1 MRALL
6 YVAVAAAAIAQAQA
20 KAVFAHFMVGNTEN
34 YTSADWED
42 DMRLAKRAHIDAFA
56 LNMAHGEA
64 VNEGALVAAFSAASS
79 IGIQLFFSFDYA
91 GNGPWPQDT
100 VVQYINQFASSSTY
114 FHYNN
119 KPFVSTFEG
128 PDNANDW
135 ITIKAQT
142 GCFFMPDWSSLGAKK
157 AMAAGGGVAD
167 GLFSW
172 AAWPWGYWDSWT
184 YSDAS
189 YRDYLGGKPYMMPIS
204 PWFYTNLPGY
214 NKNWLWRGDHIW
226 GDRWF
231 QASWWQ
237 PEFIEIISWND
248 FGESHYIGPVREH
261 AMGAFEVGK
270 APYNY
275 GTLPHD
281 GWRDILPFV
290 IDMYKKNSS
299 TIDYERAVVWY
310 KLVPA
315 IAGTAICDRNGT
327 VANTASQLQIEY
339 LPDEVLDD
347 KIFFIALLGKKSKVE
362 CIIGGVSVEGIFYQG
377 PEGDGAGMYL
387 GECSPRNYEGTVE
400 VRITRPGELT
410 LQLFGEDVSY
420 DCSRWNGFS
429 NFNAYVMSG
438 IDPSSFSAEADDY
451 SELACV
457 NGTGMPKA
465 DTLCQFTCSLDY
477 CPPGA
482 CVCTRFGKKP
492 VRPKST
498 GVKGYPV
505 AKLDASFGG
514 LCSFACDYGFCPESY
529 CTTTEVALPVW
540 PESLFDPP
548 YCTEGKSFDGTFDEL
563 CQFSCA
569 HGFCPIGVCRC
580 LATGFL
586 NLLDPNTT
594 STAGTLAG
602 INDYGL
608 CNYACS
614 RGFCPS
620 NVCFEDTDLAE
631 IGYGPYYDPVEDEYF
646 DNDDPGD
653 LTCQVSLA
661 PKNLDDMVKAVDDA
675 SIPSICW
682 NQWALNILFNT
693 LLDFNDEFTAS
704 AKGYDNLFDAYD
716 GWVKDSVGAQ
726 LESFMAIDTGKGNQ
740 YFDCV
745 LTLDLHKY
753 DKMGCQYL
761 GLNKLEEGAWTI
773 EYTLR
778 DSDGFYAAVLDQL
791 GIEKDWIAFGPIDL
805 PSGCRDAGSDKP
817 VGGGGR
823 PCIKLTHKKI
833 NAPISVSKD
842 KIKVPNPK
850 EVIQAAMPNMT
861 ALADSLM
868 VAQVDL
874 TLHTNEADGG
884 DIVTA
889 ASMPIFMLEQAIR
902 SMDNIKEIGGK
913 IIEENKKRLILE
925 ILSIVLIAIP
935 FIGEAGGALF
945 GGVVMVSRI
954 AALIDVAGSTA
965 LTAYD
970 IVQDPSSA
978 PFAILGLLVGGF
990 GGGVRSEKEAFGEAA
1005 KARKGLSAS
1014 DIAKFG
1020 DDFVAKDSKV
1030 QKIVNGCLR
1039 A

>member
-1 MRALL
+1 MRVFLH
-6 YVAVAAAAIAQAQA
+6 AVAAATFIAQAQA

-34 YTSADWED
+34 YTSNDWAD

-64 VNEGALVAAFSAASS
+64 VNEGALVAAFSAASAAS
-79 IGIQLFFSFDYA
+79 LQLFFSFDYA

-100 VVQYINQFASSSTY
+100 VIDYITKYASSDTY
-114 FHYNN
+114 FHYNG

-128 PDNANDW
+128 PDNADDW
-135 ITIKAQT
+135 INIKAQT

-172 AAWPWGYWDSWT
+172 AAWPWGYWDMWT

-189 YRDYLGGKPYMMPIS
+189 YKDYLGGKPYMMPIS

-248 FGESHYIGPVREH
+248 YGESHYIGPVREH
-261 AMGAFEVGK
+261 AMGAFEVGE
-270 APYNY
+270 APFNY

-290 IDMYKKNSS
+290 IDMYKNNASS
-299 TIDYERAVVWY
+299 IDFERAVAWY

-315 IAGTAICDRNGT
+315 LAGTTSCDRNGT

-339 LPDEVLDD
+339 LPDEVMDD
-347 KIFFIALLGKKSKVE
+347 NIFFIALLSKKAKVE
-362 CIIGGVSVEGIFYQG
+362 CLIGGHSVEGKFYQG

-387 GECSPRNYEGTVE
+387 GECSPWGHEGSVE
-400 VRITRPGELT
+400 VRITRPDLY
-410 LQLFGEDVSY
+410 LQLTGDAISY
-420 DCSRWNGFS
+420 ECSRWNGFS
-429 NFNAYVMSG
+429 NFNAYVMSSL
-438 IDPSSFSAEADDY
+438 DPASLPAEADDY
-451 SELACV
+451 SELSCV
-457 NGTGMPKA
+457 NGTGMAKA
-465 DTLCQFTCSLDY
+465 ATLCEFTCSLDY

-492 VRPKST
+492 ITPKST
-498 GVKGYPV
+498 GVKGYPL

-514 LCSFACDYGFCPESY
+514 LCSFACDYGFCPVDY
-529 CTTTEVALPVW
+529 CTTMQVALPVW

-548 YCTEGKSFDGTFDEL
+548 YCTEGKSFDGTFDDL
-563 CQFSCA
+563 CQFTCA

-586 NLLDPNTT
+586 NLLEPNTT
-594 STAGTLAG
+594 STASTLEG
-602 INDYGL
+602 VEDYGL
-608 CNYACS
+608 CSYACA
-614 RGFCPS
+614 RGFCPD
-620 NVCFEDTDLAE
+620 NVCFEDTDLTE
-631 IGYGPYYDPVEDEYF
+631 VGYGPYYDPVLEEYVDDE
-646 DNDDPGD
+646 NPGD
-653 LTCQVSLA
+653 LNCDPSKA
-661 PKNLDDMVKAVDDA
+661 PKSLDDMVNAVNSA
-675 SIPSICW
+675 SVPAICW
-682 NQWALNILFNT
+682 DQWTLNILFTT
-693 LLDFNDEFTAS
+693 LVGFNDEFTAS
-704 AKGYDNLFDAYD
+704 AKGYDNLYDAYE
-716 GWVKDSVGAQ
+716 GWVKDSVGPQ
-726 LESFMAIDTGKGNQ
+726 LESFMAVDTGEGNQ

-745 LTLDLHKY
+745 LTLSGHKY

-761 GLNKLEEGAWTI
+761 GINKFEDGSWTI
-773 EYTLR
+773 EYSLR
-778 DSDGFYAAVLDQL
+778 DSDGFYAAALDKL
-791 GIEKDWIAFGPIDL
+791 GIEKDWIAFGSIEL
-805 PSGCRDAGSDKP
+805 PSSCRDAGSDRP
-817 VGGGGR
+817 TVGAGSR
-823 PCIKLTHKKI
+823 PCIKLTHKKT
-833 NAPISVSKD
+833 NAPTSVGKD
-842 KIKVPNPK
+842 KINVTNPK
-850 EVIQAAMPNMT
+850 EVIQAAMPNMS
-861 ALADSLM
+861 ALASSLM
-868 VAQVDL
+868 IAQVDL
-874 TLHTNEADGG
+874 TLHVNEAEGG
-884 DIVTA
+884 DIITA

-902 SMDNIKEIGGK
+902 SMDNIKAIGSK
-913 IIEENKKRLILE
+913 IIEENKKKLILE

-945 GGVVMVSRI
+945 GGVAMISRI
-954 AALIDVAGSTA
+954 AALVDIAGSTG

-970 IVQDPSSA
+970 IVQDPTSA

-990 GGGVRSEKEAFGEAA
+990 GTGARSEKEAFGEAA
-1005 KARKGLSAS
+1005 KARRGLSAS
-1014 DIAKFG
+1014 DITKFG
-1020 DDFVAKDSKV
+1020 DALVEKDTKV

-1039 A
+1039 V